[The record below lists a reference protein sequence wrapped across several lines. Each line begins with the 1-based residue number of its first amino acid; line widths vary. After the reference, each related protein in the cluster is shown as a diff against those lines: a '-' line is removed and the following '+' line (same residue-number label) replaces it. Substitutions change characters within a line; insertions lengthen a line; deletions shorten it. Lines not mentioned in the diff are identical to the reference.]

1 MDGYSIGFA
10 GSKDNGSNDALG
22 SSDGVT
28 ISGVPGQTNAKTT
41 VQLAADYGDTA
52 ELHIFMAARAD
63 SDSSDCRCCGDKH
76 QPLCFTIG
84 GTSAQTTL
92 DFVDGNTYVF
102 DISGLTGKS
111 LTVSTTEDDLN
122 GELTSAITE
131 AAGTSYICAQHRCS
145 CSICCR
151 SGSGG

>member
-28 ISGVPGQTNAKTT
+28 ISGVPGQANAKTT

-52 ELHIFMAARAD
+52 ELHIFLAEEQTATPATVD
-63 SDSSDCRCCGDKH
+63 VAVTSSS
-76 QPLCFTIG
+76 PYVFTIG
-84 GTSAQTTL
+84 GVAQTTL

-111 LTVSTTEDDLN
+111 LTSEQLKTT
-122 GELTSAITE
+122 
-131 AAGTSYICAQHRCS
+131 
-145 CSICCR
+145 
-151 SGSGG
+151 